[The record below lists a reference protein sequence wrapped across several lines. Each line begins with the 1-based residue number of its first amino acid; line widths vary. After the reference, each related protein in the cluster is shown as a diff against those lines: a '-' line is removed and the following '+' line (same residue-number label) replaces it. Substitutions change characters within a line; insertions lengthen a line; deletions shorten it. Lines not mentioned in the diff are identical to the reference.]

1 VTRESDASGSLHI
14 RGALREVPHPWRVQV
29 QCKRLLA
36 DPGLERRRMTCQGT
50 DRVLTSHTQR
60 DKKAVSAAQAA
71 PSKVS
76 TKEQRH

>member
-1 VTRESDASGSLHI
+1 M
-14 RGALREVPHPWRVQV
+14 

-50 DRVLTSHTQR
+50 DRVLTSHMRR
-60 DKKAVSAAQAA
+60 DEKAASAAQAA